1 MKSPHRRRPRLIP
14 LLEKDA
20 RTFGRSS
27 LWLLAVVVVLPNVVP
42 WVIGAVWVLPRPMLN
57 LDYAV
62 VALLHPWLG
71 ASGVGV
77 LVALFSLI
85 DLGVAGAYHFHG
97 NPAALI
103 QAAPD
108 ALHLPL
114 SLTLP
119 YALVLGGAAV
129 GVGWVVYRLIRRLPT
144 RSGPNLAA
152 AGAAFLLSLVLTPLV
167 PGSLRGERAVALGD
181 FLDNAVLPAAA
192 MATEYHGLIASH
204 VQAASTPLFEAFDRG
219 DSLPPRVVLIVFES
233 WGRFLDATLDSL
245 ATMGLDTAGLDSLYD
260 VDRGEAPQYGSTVK
274 GELRELCR
282 GRSGSV
288 RPDVALLPVAQ
299 CLPELFE
306 GRGYRTMAFHGFL
319 PEFFDREDWW
329 PGLGFDSVEFRDDIA
344 SALDTRRTCGGAF
357 EGICDTD
364 VARLL
369 GRELSTSESAGGPKR
384 LFLYW
389 LTLNAHP
396 PYNRFP
402 GDEKPAWCASGGAA
416 MTDKVCSFMAWND
429 QALSAVVKIAI
440 EHADGRTAWILVGD
454 HPTPFDSPRDRALVE
469 SDSVPFVRLW
479 PRGWKETGSKG
490 RPPGG

>member
-1 MKSPHRRRPRLIP
+1 VKSPERRRPRLIP
-14 LLEKDA
+14 PLERDA
-20 RTFGRSS
+20 KTFARSS
-27 LWLLAVVVVLPNVVP
+27 GWLLAVVVLLPNVVP
-42 WVIGAVWVLPRPMLN
+42 WVIGAVWVLPRPVLN

-77 LVALFSLI
+77 LVGLFSLV
-85 DLGVAGAYHFHG
+85 DLAVAGAYHFHG

-119 YALVLGGAAV
+119 YALVLGGATV
-129 GVGWVVYRLIRRLPT
+129 GVGWIVRRLIRGVPK

-152 AGAAFLLSLVLTPLV
+152 AAVAYLLSLVVTPLV
-167 PGSLRGERAVALGD
+167 PTSLRGERAVALGD
-181 FLDNAVLPAAA
+181 FLDNAVLPAVA
-192 MATEYHGLIASH
+192 MATEYHGLIGGH
-204 VQAASTPLFEAFDRG
+204 VPAASTPLFQAFDQG
-219 DSLPPRVVLIVFES
+219 DSLPPRVVLVVLES
-233 WGRFLDATLDSL
+233 WGRLLDPTLDSL
-245 ATMGLDTAGLDSLYD
+245 ATMGLDTAGLDSLYR
-260 VDRGEAPQYGSTVK
+260 VERGEAPQYGSTVK

-299 CLPELFE
+299 CLPELFDA
-306 GRGYRTMAFHGFL
+306 RGYRTMAFHGFL

-344 SALDTRRTCGGAF
+344 TALGTRRMCGGAF

-369 GRELSTSESAGGPKR
+369 GRELSRPDTAGRPRR

-402 GDEKPAWCASGGAA
+402 GDRKPVWCASGGPAK
-416 MTDKVCSFMAWND
+416 TDKVCSFMAWND
-429 QALSAVVKIAI
+429 QALSAITKIAVD
-440 EHADGRTAWILVGD
+440 HADGRTAWILVGD
-454 HPTPFDSPRDRALVE
+454 HPTPFDSPRERALVE
-469 SDSVPFVRLW
+469 PDSVPFVRLW
-479 PRGWKETGSKG
+479 PRGWEIGSVG
-490 RPPGG
+490 RRSGG